1 MTLQQYTAFIR
12 LFGCNGRKY
21 VMEMK
26 DGFQIALRKKAKLY
40 VQKAVERGE
49 YDGGYILIRLP
60 SVGDASIVQEVEQ
73 WCFSCLE
80 RDGFYFAHLWQSD
93 IETVKRMELG
103 ELSCKEG

>member
-1 MTLQQYTAFIR
+1 MTLQQYSAFIR

-26 DGFQIALRKKAKLY
+26 DAFQIALRKKAKLY
-40 VQKAVERGE
+40 VQKALERGE

-60 SVGDASIVQEVEQ
+60 SLDNASIVQEVEQ

-80 RDGFYFAHLWQSD
+80 KEGFYFAHLWQSD
-93 IETVKRMELG
+93 IDTVRKMELG
-103 ELSCKEG
+103 EVSCKED